1 MVGANMKL
9 SMIENALVDK
19 IQKLDERVQKL
30 ESIVLELVE
39 SSNPTSQLDL
49 SFLEINQEQKQ

>member
-9 SMIENALVDK
+9 SMIESALVDK

>member
-1 MVGANMKL
+1 MKL
-9 SMIENALVDK
+9 SMIESALVDK